1 MSIRREDIENGRVDL
16 SAVIDARRPP
26 MKPTHPGDI
35 LKHEFLQ
42 PLEIS
47 AYRLAKDIN
56 VPLNRIVAIL
66 GRKRAVTADTAL
78 RLAQYFGTDP
88 QFWINL
94 QARYDLEI
102 VRRTSGRR
110 IGREVKPRAA

>member
-1 MSIRREDIENGRVDL
+1 MSIRREDIENGRIDL
-16 SAVIDARRPP
+16 SDVVDARRAP

-42 PLEIS
+42 PLQIT

-66 GRKRAVTADTAL
+66 GRKRMVTADTAL
-78 RLAQYFGTDP
+78 RLAQYFQTDP

-94 QARYDLEI
+94 QARYDLEMA
-102 VRRTSGRR
+102 RRTSGKR